1 MEKNKIDPVSL
12 TVYGSAAVAV
22 ISFILPW
29 IDVGMMGSAN
39 GFETIMF
46 LLIIFWVPAI
56 YTAVTKNLVGAKT
69 QNEVKLFLNTGGG
82 VCALIGAILFIFIKA
97 RISTPFGSGY
107 FAGAG
112 VYLFLL
118 TAVALTFSNYL
129 LFKRH
134 N

>member
-56 YTAVTKNLVGAKT
+56 YTAVTKNLVG
-69 QNEVKLFLNTGGG
+69 VKLKMKLN
-82 VCALIGAILFIFIKA
+82 
-97 RISTPFGSGY
+97 Y
-107 FAGAG
+107 F
-112 VYLFLL
+112 
-118 TAVALTFSNYL
+118 
-129 LFKRH
+129 
-134 N
+134 

>member
-1 MEKNKIDPVSL
+1 MKKDNIDPISL
-12 TVYGSAAVAV
+12 TIYGSAAVAV

-29 IDVGMMGSAN
+29 IDAGIMGSAN

-46 LLIIFWVPAI
+46 LLIIFWAPAI

-69 QNEVKLFLNTGGG
+69 QNEVKLILNTAGG
-82 VCALIGAILFIFIKA
+82 VCAFIGAILFIFLKA
-97 RISTPFGSGY
+97 HISTPFGSGY

-118 TAVALTFSNYL
+118 TTVALTFSNYL

-134 N
+134 S